1 MTAAL
6 DPAIHAALGFYR
18 GYLRVFAASRMAP
31 RLSPAAPVRLSGY
44 DLDLEV
50 VGREQVADDAVALT
64 LRGDGPLPVWTP
76 GAHLDVVLPSGAQR
90 QYSLCGDLADRTHYR
105 ITVRLIPDG
114 GGGSRELHESVAVGD
129 RLTVRG
135 PRQAFHLVPE
145 PSYVFIAGGIGITP
159 ILPMVRAAAAT
170 GADWRL
176 VYLGRSRTTLPFLDE
191 LTPHGDRV
199 EIRTDDEQG
208 VPDLARLVES
218 IPIGT
223 PVYMCGPTALM
234 EQTRHL
240 LVARDPRARF
250 HSERFSAPPVV
261 GGSAFT
267 VRFARSGREIAV
279 AAEESA
285 LTAIRRA
292 VPGVAYSC
300 QQGFCGTCKLAVLD
314 GSVEHR
320 DNRLL
325 DSERTGHFLPC
336 VSRGDDTLVV
346 DL

>member
-1 MTAAL
+1 MTTAL
-6 DPAIHAALGFYR
+6 DPAIDAALGFYR
-18 GYLRVFAASRMAP
+18 GYLRVFAASRVAP
-31 RLSPAAPVRLSGY
+31 RLSPASPVRVSGY

-50 VGREQVADDAVALT
+50 VGRKQVADDAVALT
-64 LRGDGPLPVWTP
+64 LRGDGPLPAWTP
-76 GAHLDVVLPSGAQR
+76 GAHLDVFLSSGAQR
-90 QYSLCGDLADRTHYR
+90 QYSLCGDLADRHHYR
-105 ITVRLIPDG
+105 ITVRLIPD

-159 ILPMVRAAAAT
+159 ILPMVRAADAA

-176 VYLGRSRTTLPFLDE
+176 VYIGRSRRTMPFLDE
-191 LTPHGDRV
+191 LAPYGDRV
-199 EIRTDDEQG
+199 EVRTDDEHG
-208 VPDLARLVES
+208 VPDLAGLVES

-223 PVYMCGPTALM
+223 PVYMCGPTPLM
-234 EQTRHL
+234 EQAKSL
-240 LVARDPRARF
+240 LVARDPGARF
-250 HSERFSAPPVV
+250 HSERFSPAPVV

-314 GSVEHR
+314 GNVEHR